1 VVRFLD
7 KLIRA
12 VWHIY
17 LKLIA
22 MKKTVLFLLLGLF
35 GIQAAVNSQ
44 RYAFVDTEYILR
56 NIPAFQAAQ
65 EQLNQLSGQWQA
77 EIDKIYRVVADM
89 YKNYQTESVYLSN
102 DMRVA
107 REEAIIA
114 REREARELQQKYFG
128 QEGELAKRQE
138 ALFRPIQ
145 DQVTAVI
152 RELAR
157 EEGLAAVFDKSN
169 GVLYLDPAQD
179 RSDKVLER
187 LGHRK

>member
-1 VVRFLD
+1 
-7 KLIRA
+7 
-12 VWHIY
+12 
-17 LKLIA
+17 
-22 MKKTVLFLLLGLF
+22 MLLGLF

-44 RYAFVDTEYILR
+44 RYAFVVNTSSGIFRHFRLLR
-56 NIPAFQAAQ
+56 TIESVVRSMA
-65 EQLNQLSGQWQA
+65 A
-77 EIDKIYRVVADM
+77 EIDKIYRDVADM

>member
-1 VVRFLD
+1 MSKVIGIDLGTTNSCVAIMEGGKPTIIPTPEGAR
-7 KLIRA
+7 
-12 VWHIY
+12 VTPSV
-17 LKLIA
+17 IA
-22 MKKTVLFLLLGLF
+22 FTKDG
-35 GIQAAVNSQ
+35 
-44 RYAFVDTEYILR
+44 
-56 NIPAFQAAQ
+56 
-65 EQLNQLSGQWQA
+65 
-77 EIDKIYRVVADM
+77 
-89 YKNYQTESVYLSN
+89 
-102 DMRVA
+102 
-107 REEAIIA
+107 
-114 REREARELQQKYFG
+114 ERLV
-128 QEGELAKRQE
+128 GELAKRQE